1 MTEILFESTP
11 KIDKADLAVVVA
23 KGQSLKSAWLEK
35 FLDSKETEFL
45 DEVFQNDYD
54 CKKEGGFAVYQ
65 LPDRKVSVATA
76 PKDPKET
83 DFQIIGGKIAQKMK
97 DCTNIVCVVANEAFE
112 NADKQKSAY
121 NIALGFELGGYS
133 FDKYFTTKKACE
145 YSSVEKLIIASEG
158 IEAKGWAEYAALANG
173 VRYARDLTN
182 EPANY
187 LLPEV
192 FAQDIKRLE
201 YLGLEVD
208 ILEPD
213 ELKENNFNLLL
224 AVAQG
229 SDNPPR
235 VAVIRWK
242 GNPDS
247 EEYDAGFVGKGVTF
261 DAGGLSLKSS
271 PNLLTMNHDMAG
283 AAVMVATMKVAA
295 LQKLKANLIAIVGLV
310 ENMPSGKAI
319 RVNDIVASMSGQ
331 TVEIL
336 NTDAEGRLVLADCL
350 WYLGTNFAPK
360 VMIDAATLT
369 GAVAN
374 LFGREF
380 AGIMGNNNELTQNL
394 IAAGNLTGEKLW
406 ELPLT
411 KAYDDMI
418 KSDFADMKNIGG
430 KIAGGMTAACFLRR
444 FIPNDIKWA
453 HLDIAGVDNQEKP
466 TPLNPK
472 GATGFGVCLLNRFI
486 KEYITK

>member
-1 MTEILFESTP
+1 MVEILFEKSP
-11 KIDKADLAVVVA
+11 KTDDCALVALIDKKDVSETA
-23 KGQSLKSAWLEK
+23 GLEK
-35 FLDSKETEFL
+35 FLD
-45 DEVFQNDYD
+45 
-54 CKKEGGFAVYQ
+54 KKEIDFIDKILKKQVGCEVDSGFYIIE
-65 LPDRKVSVATA
+65 LPNKKVAIAQT
-76 PKDPKET
+76 KEDAKEL
-83 DFQIIGGKIAQKMK
+83 DFQLIGGKVAQKFK
-97 DCTNIVCVVANEAFE
+97 DCVNIVCFAVKGALK
-112 NADKQKSAY
+112 NADEATAFY
-121 NIALGFELGGYS
+121 NIALGFELGSYS
-133 FDKYFTTKKACE
+133 FDKYFTTKKASE
-145 YSSVEKLIIASEG
+145 YSSIEKLIIASDKAT
-158 IEAKGWAEYAALANG
+158 IKGWGTYASLANG

-192 FAQDIKRLE
+192 FASDIKRLE

-229 SDNPPR
+229 SDNLPR

-242 GNPDS
+242 GNPNN
-247 EEYDAGFVGKGVTF
+247 EEYDIGFIGKGVTF

-295 LQKLKANLIAIVGLV
+295 LQKLKTNLIAIVGLV

-331 TVEIL
+331 TVEIS

-360 VMIDAATLT
+360 IMIDAATLT

-380 AGIMGNNNELTQNL
+380 AGIMGNDETLAKEL
-394 IAAGNLTGEKLW
+394 IRAGNITGEKLW

-430 KIAGGMTAACFLRR
+430 KVAGGMTAACFLRK
-444 FIPNDIKWA
+444 FIPSGIKWA

-486 KEYITK
+486 REYILR